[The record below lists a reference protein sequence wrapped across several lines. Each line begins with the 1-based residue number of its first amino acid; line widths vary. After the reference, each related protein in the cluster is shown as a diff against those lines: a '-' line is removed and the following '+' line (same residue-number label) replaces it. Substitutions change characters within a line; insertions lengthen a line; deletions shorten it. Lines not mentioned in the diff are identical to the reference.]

1 MGIWVIN
8 VHTHRMDSHIIEK
21 ASMNHK
27 RMWIKPKK
35 KERSKRHIFL
45 LEILIQCDIYPPI
58 LEVNLPLILLPSFP
72 SSTSTSAPLAF
83 SFFKLPPLRQTKCL
97 PCHCF
102 QDNFLNHNFD
112 YIPILTAIISSTHPL
127 NLSVFDYCLR
137 LTWLHSTLVLA
148 ISNCFAYSLKHL
160 LT

>member
-1 MGIWVIN
+1 
-8 VHTHRMDSHIIEK
+8 
-21 ASMNHK
+21 MNHK
-27 RMWIKPKK
+27 RIWIKSKK
-35 KERSKRHIFL
+35 KERSNKHRFL

-58 LEVNLPLILLPSFP
+58 LAVNLPLLLSPSFP

-83 SFFKLPPLRQTKCL
+83 SFSPPLWQTKCL

-127 NLSVFDYCLR
+127 NLSLSDYCLR
-137 LTWLHSTLVLA
+137 LTWLHSTFVLA
-148 ISNCFAYSLKHL
+148 TSNCFAYSLKHT